1 MVLKI
6 TPEVVSCAVGQP
18 IENNGPAFF
27 DPETY
32 ELYRS
37 DEEIPPTIPKSILIE
52 FPKIRQVDVQRAYVE
67 SLNDRSILGQFRN
80 LTDEQFWKTFWV
92 IFDDDGIRSARF
104 REFERAYCLQTVIAW
119 CNDNG
124 IACYVAQS

>member
-1 MVLKI
+1 MVLRI
-6 TPEVVSCAVGQP
+6 TPEVISFVFGQT
-18 IENNGPAFF
+18 IENCKPAFF

-32 ELYRS
+32 ELFKS
-37 DEEIPPTIPKSILIE
+37 DEEIPSTVPESILIE
-52 FPKIRQVDVQRAYVE
+52 FPKIRQVDIQRAYVE

-92 IFDDDGIRSARF
+92 IFDDDGIQSARF